1 MSRMLFSTEDRRTL
15 LAAALVALLAAAGCS
30 SEPGSG
36 GSTNTT
42 GGSDGAGALDS
53 AGTDGNATDTG
64 TGDTTTADTG
74 NTDTATTDTGTADA
88 VQQDTGPAAP
98 TFGDV
103 WTQVLVTEG
112 CSGQYCHGGLWPNQD
127 AAYKHLTT
135 ATIKTPNCAANTY
148 VVPGDP
154 NKSLLWLKIDPAAKH
169 GCGNKMPTGKPG
181 VSAASS
187 KLVKDWIAAG
197 AKP

>member
-1 MSRMLFSTEDRRTL
+1 MSRLLFSTVHRRIRF
-15 LAAALVALLAAAGCS
+15 ASALVALLAATGCS
-30 SEPGSG
+30 TEPGSG
-36 GSTNTT
+36 GSTDTA

-53 AGTDGNATDTG
+53 SGTDATATDTG
-64 TGDTTTADTG
+64 TGDTSVADTASAD
-74 NTDTATTDTGTADA
+74 TSVADTAA
-88 VQQDTGPAAP
+88 QDTGPAAP

-103 WTQVLVTEG
+103 WTQVLVAEG

-135 ATIKTPNCAANTY
+135 ATVKTPKCASSSY
-148 VVPGDP
+148 VVPGDA

-187 KLVKDWIAAG
+187 QLVKDWIAAG

>member
-1 MSRMLFSTEDRRTL
+1 MSRPLFSSVHRPTL
-15 LAAALVALLAAAGCS
+15 FAAAAVALLAAAGCS
-30 SEPGSG
+30 TEPGSG
-36 GSTNTT
+36 GTT
-42 GGSDGAGALDS
+42 DTAGASDGAGALDS
-53 AGTDGNATDTG
+53 TGDTTAADVASTDTGATDTG
-64 TGDTTTADTG
+64 SA
-74 NTDTATTDTGTADA
+74 DTAT
-88 VQQDTGPAAP
+88 QDVVAQDVGPAAP

-135 ATIKTPNCAANTY
+135 ATIKTPKCASTSY

-169 GCGNKMPTGKPG
+169 GCGNKMPTGKAG

-187 KLVKDWIAAG
+187 QLVKDWITAG